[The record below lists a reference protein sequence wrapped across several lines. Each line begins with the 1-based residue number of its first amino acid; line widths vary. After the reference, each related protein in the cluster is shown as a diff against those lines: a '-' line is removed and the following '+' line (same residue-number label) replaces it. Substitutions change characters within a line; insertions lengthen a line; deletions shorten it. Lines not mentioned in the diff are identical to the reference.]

1 MNWQIARPAWGM
13 AGSSEHTEATPA
25 AGDASPAVDAVLLEG
40 VMAGDEAAFS
50 ALVDRHYSLVFR
62 LSARVLGNAADAEDV
77 TQEAFV
83 KLWRNP
89 PELRNQA
96 ALKGWLVRVA
106 RNLAID
112 RLRRARNT
120 SDSELDLL
128 VDTSTAPDG
137 HLRHG
142 QAADEVS
149 AALAQLP
156 ERQRTALQLTYFE
169 ALGNQETASIMD
181 VSVEAVESLLSR
193 ARRSLRT
200 MLNPVWADLIEE
212 LEQLK

>member
-13 AGSSEHTEATPA
+13 AGYSENTAVSPA
-25 AGDASPAVDAVLLEG
+25 AGDESPAVDAVLLDG
-40 VMAGDEAAFS
+40 VAAGDETAFT

-89 PELRNQA
+89 PELRNKS
-96 ALKGWLVRVA
+96 ALKGWLARVA

-120 SDSELDLL
+120 SDSELELL
-128 VDTSTAPDG
+128 VDPSTAPDG

-142 QAADEVS
+142 QAANEVS

-169 ALGNQETASIMD
+169 ALGNQETASVMD
-181 VSVEAVESLLSR
+181 ISVEAVESLLSR
-193 ARRSLRT
+193 ARKTLRT
-200 MLNPVWADLIEE
+200 LLNPVWSDLIDE

>member
-1 MNWQIARPAWGM
+1 MNWQTVRPAWGM
-13 AGSSEHTEATPA
+13 AGYSENTAATPT

-40 VMAGDEAAFS
+40 VVAGDETAF
-50 ALVDRHYSLVFR
+50 ATLVDRHYSLVFR

-89 PELRNQA
+89 PVLRNQA
-96 ALKGWLVRVA
+96 ALKGWLVRVG

-120 SDSELDLL
+120 SDSDLELL

-142 QAADEVS
+142 QAADEVT

-156 ERQRTALQLTYFE
+156 ERQRTAMQLTYFE
-169 ALGNQETASIMD
+169 ALGNQETASIMEI
-181 VSVEAVESLLSR
+181 SVEAVESLLSR

-200 MLNPVWADLIEE
+200 LLNPVWADLIDE

>member
-1 MNWQIARPAWGM
+1 MNWQTVRPAWGM
-13 AGSSEHTEATPA
+13 AGYSENTAATST

-40 VMAGDEAAFS
+40 VVAGDESAF
-50 ALVDRHYSLVFR
+50 ATLVDRHYSLVFR

-83 KLWRNP
+83 KLWRDP
-89 PELRNQA
+89 PDLRNQA
-96 ALKGWLVRVA
+96 ALKGWIVRVA

-120 SDSELDLL
+120 SDSELELL
-128 VDTSTAPDG
+128 VDPSTAPDG

-149 AALAQLP
+149 AAMAQLP

-169 ALGNQETASIMD
+169 ALGNQETASIME

-193 ARRSLRT
+193 ARRTLRT
-200 MLNPVWADLIEE
+200 LLNPVWADLIDE

>member
-1 MNWQIARPAWGM
+1 M
-13 AGSSEHTEATPA
+13 AGYSENTAATST

-40 VMAGDEAAFS
+40 VVAGDETAF
-50 ALVDRHYSLVFR
+50 ATLVDRHYSLVFR

-83 KLWRNP
+83 KLWRSP
-89 PELRNQA
+89 PVLRNQA

-120 SDSELDLL
+120 SDSELELL

-169 ALGNQETASIMD
+169 ALGNQETASIME

-200 MLNPVWADLIEE
+200 LLNPVWSDLIDE

>member
-13 AGSSEHTEATPA
+13 AGYTEETAAAST
-25 AGDASPAVDAVLLEG
+25 AGDGSPAVDAVLLEG
-40 VMAGDEAAFS
+40 VVAGNETAFNTI
-50 ALVDRHYSLVFR
+50 VDRHYSLVFR

-77 TQEAFV
+77 AQEAFV

-89 PELRNQA
+89 PALRNQA

-120 SDSELDLL
+120 SDSELELL
-128 VDTSTAPDG
+128 VDPSTGPDG

-142 QAADEVS
+142 QAAGEIS

-193 ARRSLRT
+193 ARRSLR
-200 MLNPVWADLIEE
+200 LALQPVWADLIDE

>member
-1 MNWQIARPAWGM
+1 MNWQTVRPAWGM
-13 AGSSEHTEATPA
+13 AGYSENTAATST

-40 VMAGDEAAFS
+40 VVAGDETAF
-50 ALVDRHYSLVFR
+50 ATLVDRHYSLVFR

-89 PELRNQA
+89 PVLRNQA
-96 ALKGWLVRVA
+96 ALKGWLVRVG

-120 SDSELDLL
+120 SDSDLELL

-142 QAADEVS
+142 QAADEVT

-156 ERQRTALQLTYFE
+156 ERQRTAMQLTYFE
-169 ALGNQETASIMD
+169 ALGNQETASIMEI
-181 VSVEAVESLLSR
+181 SVEAVESLLSR

-200 MLNPVWADLIEE
+200 LLKPVWADLIDE

>member
-1 MNWQIARPAWGM
+1 MNWQLARPAWGM
-13 AGSSEHTEATPA
+13 AGTSEHTAATST
-25 AGDASPAVDAVLLEG
+25 AGDASPAVDAALLDRI
-40 VMAGDEAAFS
+40 VAGDETAFA

-120 SDSELDLL
+120 SDSELELL

-200 MLNPVWADLIEE
+200 MLQPVWADLIEE

>member
-1 MNWQIARPAWGM
+1 MNWQVARPAWGM
-13 AGSSEHTEATPA
+13 AGYRENTAATST

-40 VMAGDEAAFS
+40 VVAGDETAF
-50 ALVDRHYSLVFR
+50 ATLVDRHYSLVFR

-89 PELRNQA
+89 PVLRNQA

-112 RLRRARNT
+112 RLRRTRNT
-120 SDSELDLL
+120 SDSELELL

-142 QAADEVS
+142 QAANEVS

-200 MLNPVWADLIEE
+200 VLHPVWTDLIDE

>member
-1 MNWQIARPAWGM
+1 MNWQLAPPAWGM
-13 AGSSEHTEATPA
+13 AGYTEDTAVDPA
-25 AGDASPAVDAVLLEG
+25 AGDASPAVDAVLLDG
-40 VMAGDEAAFS
+40 VCAGDQAAFT

-83 KLWRNP
+83 KLWRSP
-89 PELRNQA
+89 PDLRNKA
-96 ALKGWLVRVA
+96 ALKGWLARVA

-112 RLRRARNT
+112 RLRRTRNT
-120 SDSELDLL
+120 SDSELELL
-128 VDTSTAPDG
+128 VDPSTAPDG
-137 HLRHG
+137 RLRHG
-142 QAADEVS
+142 QAAEEVS
-149 AALAQLP
+149 VALAQLP

-200 MLNPVWADLIEE
+200 TLSAVWTDLIDE

>member
-1 MNWQIARPAWGM
+1 MNWQTVRPAWGM
-13 AGSSEHTEATPA
+13 AGYSENTAATST

-40 VMAGDEAAFS
+40 VVAGDESAF
-50 ALVDRHYSLVFR
+50 ATLVDRHYSLVFR

-83 KLWRNP
+83 KLWRDP
-89 PELRNQA
+89 PVLRNQA
-96 ALKGWLVRVA
+96 ALKGWIVRVA

-120 SDSELDLL
+120 SDSELELL
-128 VDTSTAPDG
+128 VDPSTAPDG

-149 AALAQLP
+149 AAMAQLP

-169 ALGNQETASIMD
+169 ALGNQETASIME

-193 ARRSLRT
+193 ARRTLRT
-200 MLNPVWADLIEE
+200 LLNPVWTDLIDE

>member
-1 MNWQIARPAWGM
+1 MNWQTVRPAWGM
-13 AGSSEHTEATPA
+13 AGYSENTAATSI

-40 VMAGDEAAFS
+40 VVAGNETAF
-50 ALVDRHYSLVFR
+50 ATLVDRHYSLVFR

-89 PELRNQA
+89 PVLRNQA
-96 ALKGWLVRVA
+96 ALKSWLVRVA

-169 ALGNQETASIMD
+169 ALGNQETASIMEI
-181 VSVEAVESLLSR
+181 SVEAVESLLSR

-200 MLNPVWADLIEE
+200 LLNPVWADLIDE

>member
-1 MNWQIARPAWGM
+1 MNWQVVRPAWGM
-13 AGSSEHTEATPA
+13 AGYSENTAATST

-40 VMAGDEAAFS
+40 VVAGDETAF
-50 ALVDRHYSLVFR
+50 ATLVDRHYSLVFR

-83 KLWRNP
+83 KLWRDP
-89 PELRNQA
+89 PVLRNQA

-120 SDSELDLL
+120 SDSELELL

-169 ALGNQETASIMD
+169 ALGNQETASIME

-200 MLNPVWADLIEE
+200 VLHPVWTDLIDE

>member
-1 MNWQIARPAWGM
+1 MNWQTVRPAWGM
-13 AGSSEHTEATPA
+13 AGYSENTAATST
-25 AGDASPAVDAVLLEG
+25 AGDASPAIDAVLLEG
-40 VMAGDEAAFS
+40 VVAGDETAF
-50 ALVDRHYSLVFR
+50 ATLVDRHYSLVFR

-89 PELRNQA
+89 PVLRNQA
-96 ALKGWLVRVA
+96 ALKGWLVRVG

-120 SDSELDLL
+120 SDSDLELL

-142 QAADEVS
+142 QAADEVT

-156 ERQRTALQLTYFE
+156 ERQRTAMQLTYFE

-181 VSVEAVESLLSR
+181 ISVEAVESLLSR

-200 MLNPVWADLIEE
+200 LLNPVWADLIDE

>member
-1 MNWQIARPAWGM
+1 MNWQLARPAWGM
-13 AGSSEHTEATPA
+13 AGSSEHTEDTSA
-25 AGDASPAVDAVLLEG
+25 AGGASPAVDAALLDRI
-40 VMAGDEAAFS
+40 VAGDETAFS

-120 SDSELDLL
+120 SDSELELL
-128 VDTSTAPDG
+128 VDPSTAPDG

>member
-1 MNWQIARPAWGM
+1 M
-13 AGSSEHTEATPA
+13 
-25 AGDASPAVDAVLLEG
+25 
-40 VMAGDEAAFS
+40 
-50 ALVDRHYSLVFR
+50 VFR

-83 KLWRNP
+83 KLWRDP
-89 PELRNQA
+89 PELRNKA
-96 ALKGWLVRVA
+96 ALKAWLARVA

-112 RLRRARNT
+112 RLRRARDT
-120 SDSELDLL
+120 SDSELDRL
-128 VDTSTAPDG
+128 VDPSTAPDG
-137 HLRHG
+137 QLRHG
-142 QAADEVS
+142 QAADQVS
-149 AALAQLP
+149 AAMAELP

-193 ARRSLRT
+193 ARRSLRAT
-200 MLNPVWADLIEE
+200 LEPVWSDLIDE

>member
-1 MNWQIARPAWGM
+1 MNWQTVRPVWGM
-13 AGSSEHTEATPA
+13 AGYRENTAATST

-40 VMAGDEAAFS
+40 VVAGDEKAF
-50 ALVDRHYSLVFR
+50 ATLVDRHYSLVFR

-89 PELRNQA
+89 PVLRNQS
-96 ALKGWLVRVA
+96 ALKGWIVRVA

-112 RLRRARNT
+112 RLRRVRNT
-120 SDSELDLL
+120 SDSELELL

-169 ALGNQETASIMD
+169 ALGNQETASIME

-200 MLNPVWADLIEE
+200 LLNPVWADLIDE

>member
-1 MNWQIARPAWGM
+1 MNWQVARPAWGM
-13 AGSSEHTEATPA
+13 AGYSENTADSST

-40 VMAGDEAAFS
+40 VVAGDESAF
-50 ALVDRHYSLVFR
+50 ATLVDRHYSLVFR

-83 KLWRNP
+83 KLWRDP
-89 PELRNQA
+89 PVLRNQA
-96 ALKGWLVRVA
+96 ALKGWIVRVA

-120 SDSELDLL
+120 SDSELELL
-128 VDTSTAPDG
+128 VDPSTAPDG

-149 AALAQLP
+149 AAMAQLP

-169 ALGNQETASIMD
+169 ALGNQETASIME

-200 MLNPVWADLIEE
+200 LLNPVWTDLIDE

>member
-1 MNWQIARPAWGM
+1 MNWQLARPAWGM
-13 AGSSEHTEATPA
+13 AGSSEHTQDTSA
-25 AGDASPAVDAVLLEG
+25 AGGASPAVDVALLDRI
-40 VMAGDEAAFS
+40 VAGDETAFS

-120 SDSELDLL
+120 SDSELELL
-128 VDTSTAPDG
+128 VDPSTAPDG

>member
-1 MNWQIARPAWGM
+1 MNWQLARPAWGM
-13 AGSSEHTEATPA
+13 AGSSEHTDDTSA
-25 AGDASPAVDAVLLEG
+25 AGSASPAVDAALLDRI
-40 VMAGDEAAFS
+40 VAGDETAFS

-120 SDSELDLL
+120 SDSELELL
-128 VDTSTAPDG
+128 VDPSTAPDG

>member
-1 MNWQIARPAWGM
+1 MNWQTAGPAWGM
-13 AGSSEHTEATPA
+13 AGYSENTAATST

-40 VMAGDEAAFS
+40 VVAGDETAF
-50 ALVDRHYSLVFR
+50 ATLVDRHYSLVFR

-89 PELRNQA
+89 PVLRNQA

-120 SDSELDLL
+120 SDSELELL

-200 MLNPVWADLIEE
+200 LLNPVWADLIDE

>member
-25 AGDASPAVDAVLLEG
+25 AGDTSPAVDAVLLER
-40 VMAGDEAAFS
+40 VIAGDEAAFS

-96 ALKGWLVRVA
+96 ALKGWIVRVA

>member
-13 AGSSEHTEATPA
+13 AGYSENTAVKST

-40 VMAGDEAAFS
+40 VVAGDETAFS
-50 ALVDRHYSLVFR
+50 TLVDRHYALVFR
-62 LSARVLGNAADAEDV
+62 LSARVMGNAADAEDV

-83 KLWRNP
+83 KLWRDP
-89 PELRNQA
+89 PDLRNQA

-112 RLRRARNT
+112 RLRRKRDT
-120 SDSELDLL
+120 SDSELELL
-128 VDTSTAPDG
+128 VDPSTAPDG
-137 HLRHG
+137 QLRHG

-149 AALAQLP
+149 AAMAQLP

-169 ALGNQETASIMD
+169 ALGNQETASIME

-193 ARRSLRT
+193 ARRTLRT
-200 MLNPVWADLIEE
+200 ALNPVWNDLIDE

>member
-1 MNWQIARPAWGM
+1 MNWQTARPAWGM
-13 AGSSEHTEATPA
+13 AGYSENTAATST

-40 VMAGDEAAFS
+40 VVAGDETAF
-50 ALVDRHYSLVFR
+50 ATLVDRHYSLVFR

-83 KLWRNP
+83 KLWRSP
-89 PELRNQA
+89 PVLRNQA

-120 SDSELDLL
+120 SDSELELL
-128 VDTSTAPDG
+128 VDMSTAPDG

-169 ALGNQETASIMD
+169 ALGNQETASIME

-200 MLNPVWADLIEE
+200 LLNPVWSDLIDE

>member
-13 AGSSEHTEATPA
+13 AGYSENTAVSPA
-25 AGDASPAVDAVLLEG
+25 AGDTSPAVDAVLLDG
-40 VMAGDEAAFS
+40 VAAGDETAFT

-89 PELRNQA
+89 PELRNKS
-96 ALKGWLVRVA
+96 ALKGWLARVA

-120 SDSELDLL
+120 SDSDLELL
-128 VDTSTAPDG
+128 VDPSTAPDG

-142 QAADEVS
+142 QAANEVS
-149 AALAQLP
+149 AALLQLP

-169 ALGNQETASIMD
+169 ALGNQETASVMD
-181 VSVEAVESLLSR
+181 ISVEAVESLLSR
-193 ARRSLRT
+193 ARKSLRT
-200 MLNPVWADLIEE
+200 LLNPVWSDLIDE